1 MYKFIP
7 LTKHFRSKGEKE
19 MNWISKTRGI
29 AILAV
34 LLIHVNA
41 PLLYEGQGSIW
52 WLGHIFDS
60 ISRLAVP
67 LFLMIS
73 GALLLHKEEPVN
85 HYIEKRATKILIP
98 FIVWSV
104 IYFVCKSS
112 GEFNVKIFIQQFLNA
127 KIYYHLWY
135 FYILIPLYI
144 FIPFLRKII
153 KSIPSSYILLYA
165 VISSGISTINDVIG
179 IYGVNMQIFS
189 NPFSV
194 GVSYLLLGYV
204 IARREYE
211 LKYYQVYGI
220 VSLLIILLGTYI
232 ITMWKGA
239 LSQVF
244 YDALGLPVLMYAV
257 MVFYLCKKHL
267 NSGIRN
273 YNSRFLE
280 YIGKYSFGIYLVH
293 PLLLSLMQ
301 KFPLLSISALSGNPY
316 IMMPVTFIVVLFI
329 SLLFIMPLS
338 KIPILKRIT

>member
-1 MYKFIP
+1 
-7 LTKHFRSKGEKE
+7 

-34 LLIHVNA
+34 LMIHVNT
-41 PLLYEGQGSIW
+41 PLLYESQSSVW

-60 ISRLAVP
+60 LSRLAVP

-73 GALLLHKEEPVN
+73 GALLLHKEEPVGF
-85 HYIEKRATKILIP
+85 YIEKRAAKIFIP

-104 IYFVCKSS
+104 IYFICKLS
-112 GEFNVKIFIQQFLNA
+112 GEFNVKLFIQQFLSG

-144 FIPFLRKII
+144 FIPFLRRFVRY
-153 KSIPSSYILLYA
+153 IPSSYIIIYA
-165 VISSGISTINDVIG
+165 LISSGASTINDVIG
-179 IYGVNMQIFS
+179 IYGLNMQVFS

-194 GVSYLLLGYV
+194 GVSYLLLGYI

-211 LKYYQVYGI
+211 LKYYQLYGA
-220 VSLLIILLGTYI
+220 VSFLIILLGTYL
-232 ITMWKGA
+232 ITAWRGT

-257 MVFYLCKKHL
+257 MVFYLCKKYL
-267 NSGIRN
+267 NGSTPTYKGQ
-273 YNSRFLE
+273 FLE
-280 YIGKYSFGIYLVH
+280 YIGKYSFGIYLIH
-293 PLLLSLMQ
+293 PLLLSLMT
-301 KFPLLSISALSGNPY
+301 KFPTFSISASTGSPY
-316 IMMPVTFIVVLFI
+316 IMMPVTFAVVLSC
-329 SLLFIMPLS
+329 SLLFIIPLS

>member
-1 MYKFIP
+1 MYKFIS
-7 LTKHFRSKGEKE
+7 LTKYFRSKGERV

-34 LLIHVNA
+34 LMIHVNA

-52 WLGHIFDS
+52 WLGYIFDS

-85 HYIEKRATKILIP
+85 HYIEKRATKILVP
-98 FIVWSV
+98 FIVWSI
-104 IYFVCKSS
+104 IYFVFKSS

-144 FIPFLRKII
+144 FIPFLRQFI
-153 KSIPSSYILLYA
+153 KSIPSSYILFYA
-165 VISSGISTINDVIG
+165 VISSSISTINDVIG
-179 IYGVNMQIFS
+179 IYGLNMQIFS

-194 GVSYLLLGYV
+194 GVSYLLLGYI

-211 LKYYQVYGI
+211 LKHYQVYGL
-220 VSLLIILLGTYI
+220 VSLLIILVGTYC
-232 ITMWKGA
+232 TTVWTGS

-244 YDALGLPVLMYAV
+244 YDALGLPVLMYTV
-257 MVFYLCKKHL
+257 MVFYLCKKYL
-267 NSGIRN
+267 NSGTHT
-273 YNSRFLE
+273 YNSRFLDCM
-280 YIGKYSFGIYLVH
+280 GKYSFGIYLVH
-293 PLLLSLMQ
+293 PLLLGLMA
-301 KFPLLSISALSGNPY
+301 KFPPLPLNALPGNSY
-316 IMMPVTFIVVLFI
+316 IMMPITFIIVLCI
-329 SLLFIMPLS
+329 SLLVVIPIS
-338 KIPILKRIT
+338 KIPIIKRIV